1 MRSRGVHS
9 REVEAEG
16 WSELAGIAATAR
28 RSRERSGRKWSGL
41 GASFGEES
49 EGNERGEGDDL
60 TCVVRGLIQCVFKE
74 NYAGVI
80 LSATAGRRGGR
91 GLRVGKKNRRCGVCW
106 SVGKETR
113 GRSTSRCLC
122 GLFLW

>member
-28 RSRERSGRKWSGL
+28 RSRGRSGRKWSGL

-49 EGNERGEGDDL
+49 EGNERGERGAL
-60 TCVVRGLIQCVFKE
+60 T
-74 NYAGVI
+74 
-80 LSATAGRRGGR
+80 
-91 GLRVGKKNRRCGVCW
+91 
-106 SVGKETR
+106 
-113 GRSTSRCLC
+113 
-122 GLFLW
+122 